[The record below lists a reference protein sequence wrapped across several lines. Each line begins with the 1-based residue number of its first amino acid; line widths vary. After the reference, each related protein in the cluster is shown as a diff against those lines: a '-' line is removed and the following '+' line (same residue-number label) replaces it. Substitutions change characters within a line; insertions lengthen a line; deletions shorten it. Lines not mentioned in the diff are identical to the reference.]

1 MGASFHS
8 IPAAPPKSS
17 APTSAA
23 TIRSGSFP
31 KPPLLNALSWPIED
45 GVRPRSSPERSASQ
59 PDKAHSFS
67 DTTPRPPPP
76 LPSPVAAPTPACT
89 PATASGDPARSHG
102 PRRRVDQSVP
112 ETVSPKAEDLK
123 LPPSTIDLRDRIF
136 PLASGLEAREGV
148 AKIME
153 YKASLPTDGD
163 KEGSVSKV
171 TEFPP
176 QSPVIAT
183 VINGYLGGNQ
193 EELRATRGDKI
204 TVLDSPETPAGW
216 IYGEIVTTRRGIFLA
231 RHVKEISRPET
242 EKTLSSDRY
251 SGNSEHTEQSP
262 ESPVIV
268 TAVHGYV
275 CFDWSCAH

>member
-1 MGASFHS
+1 MRYQSPIPASGWSCYEECPLSLTPIRTTVKDSAGSNPAQEAWVDPSPSQYSGKVFAPFLPEMGASFHS

-183 VINGYLGGNQ
+183 VINGYVIFFPALHRPHLSTIIQLLGRQPRRTQGY
-193 EELRATRGDKI
+193 ARG
-204 TVLDSPETPAGW
+204 
-216 IYGEIVTTRRGIFLA
+216 
-231 RHVKEISRPET
+231 
-242 EKTLSSDRY
+242 
-251 SGNSEHTEQSP
+251 
-262 ESPVIV
+262 
-268 TAVHGYV
+268 
-275 CFDWSCAH
+275 